1 MSLSKDRTLH
11 IWSLEEQLQQDLDID
26 FIETSYVTVDSPQ
39 NQTTITPAKPGV
51 EAETSFSIGPNI
63 EITDGS
69 DTQDI
74 STGGSPQSNIATT
87 STPNIK
93 TSLSTQ
99 PQTPSPHVLNFPGN
113 TSSSSTSFFA
123 ASPSQTLAQEF
134 ALLNLDIPNMEMEI
148 VSSSSVYTIHLSVFF
163 SLIQVSAA
171 VL

>member
-87 STPNIK
+87 STPHIK

-123 ASPSQTLAQEF
+123 ASPSQTLEQEF

-148 VSSSSVYTIHLSVFF
+148 VSSSSVHTIRLSVFF

>member
-11 IWSLEEQLQQDLDID
+11 IWSLGEQLQQDLDID
-26 FIETSYVTVDSPQ
+26 FIETSYVAIDSLQ
-39 NQTTITPAKPGV
+39 NQTTFTPTKPQGI

-74 STGGSPQSNIATT
+74 SIGGSPQSNIATT

-93 TSLSTQ
+93 TNLSMQ
-99 PQTPSPHVLNFPGN
+99 PQTPSPHV
-113 TSSSSTSFFA
+113 TSSSSTSFFG

-134 ALLNLDIPNMEMEI
+134 ALLKLDIPNMEMEI
-148 VSSSSVYTIHLSVFF
+148 VS
-163 SLIQVSAA
+163 
-171 VL
+171 